1 MANAA
6 LAAWYTKFLAA
17 VKNLNNDNN
26 ALKSFNDKGY
36 KTIGGGGTLEATTR
50 AKLEKAFSSSLVIVL
65 GLRASL
71 VGILSS
77 TNNPRNTELT
87 LGAFGAINLSS
98 NTKSGLNNKSAIAQ
112 LLAWTDKYIKPLI

>member
-36 KTIGGGGTLEATTR
+36 KTIGGTLEATTR
-50 AKLEKAFSSSLVIVL
+50 VKLEKAFSSSLVIVL